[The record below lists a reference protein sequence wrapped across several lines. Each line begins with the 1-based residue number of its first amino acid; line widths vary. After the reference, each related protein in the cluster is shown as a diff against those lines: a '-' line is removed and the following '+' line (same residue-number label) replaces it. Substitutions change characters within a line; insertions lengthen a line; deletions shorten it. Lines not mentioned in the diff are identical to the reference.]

1 MFDSLPIGTTIEDF
15 FCDDPVL
22 LEPLLQTNILND
34 NDQQQQQQ
42 PLNPC
47 KQLIPR
53 KTENTNPNKQTDH
66 NNQLF
71 EHLINPTTQ

>member
-1 MFDSLPIGTTIEDF
+1 MFDSLPIGTTIEDL

-22 LEPLLQTNILND
+22 LAPLLQTNILND

-47 KQLIPR
+47 KELILR
-53 KTENTNPNKQTDH
+53 KTENTNPNKQTDD